1 MRILLTGSSGFIG
14 SALLPRLEREGHE
27 VWQLLR
33 YVSGGRYDY
42 WERQRKVF
50 ADLRDHDAVRS
61 AVHDVAPDAIIHLGA
76 ITPVSFSFMSAVDV
90 FEVNA
95 LGTINLANVA
105 MDEGVEHFV
114 HASTSECYGI
124 QRKFP
129 IREDANLNPTSPYAV
144 AKIAAEHHLRLLR
157 EIYGFPVTI
166 IRPFNSY
173 NRANVRNRH
182 YAVERAITMALERRH
197 IRLHN
202 PRPVRD
208 FLYRDDHVEAYVRCI
223 ENRRAIGETINVC
236 TGRGVT
242 IEEMARLVAR
252 LVEERTGEKVGIS
265 WEAEPDRP
273 LDIPVLVGSRERAR
287 RVLGW
292 RPRRSLEEGLRLAI
306 DEWARVLGC

>member
-1 MRILLTGSSGFIG
+1 LTGASGFIG

-33 YVSGGRYDY
+33 YVSGGRYSY
-42 WERQRKVF
+42 WERQHKVF
-50 ADLRDHDAVRS
+50 ADLRDHDAVRK
-61 AVHDVAPDAIIHLGA
+61 AVQDIVPDAIIHLGA

-105 MDEGVEHFV
+105 MDEGVEHFI
-114 HASTSECYGI
+114 HASTSEVYGI

-144 AKIAAEHHLRLLR
+144 AKIAAEHHLGLLR
-157 EIYGFPVTI
+157 EIHSFPVTI

-182 YAVERAITMALERRH
+182 YAVERAITMALERHH

-208 FLYRDDHVEAYVRCI
+208 FLYRDDHVEAYVRCLTCVASRTDGRSARPSTCARVGGSPS
-223 ENRRAIGETINVC
+223 RRWRGSWRGWSRSARAKRWRSPGRRSP
-236 TGRGVT
+236 TGPWTSPCSWGPGSGPDACSGGGRA
-242 IEEMARLVAR
+242 AR
-252 LVEERTGEKVGIS
+252 S
-265 WEAEPDRP
+265 
-273 LDIPVLVGSRERAR
+273 R
-287 RVLGW
+287 RVCAW
-292 RPRRSLEEGLRLAI
+292 RSRSG
-306 DEWARVLGC
+306 GGY

>member
-1 MRILLTGSSGFIG
+1 LTGASGFIG
-14 SALLPRLEREGHE
+14 SALLPRLEREEYE

-50 ADLRDHDAVRS
+50 ADLRDHDAVRE
-61 AVHDVAPDAIIHLGA
+61 AVHEVAPEAIIHLGA

-105 MDEGVEHFV
+105 MDEGVDWFV

-124 QRKFP
+124 QKEFP

-144 AKIAAEHHLRLLR
+144 AKIGAEHHLRLLR
-157 EIYGFPVTI
+157 EIHGFPVTI
-166 IRPFNSY
+166 IRPFNTFG
-173 NRANVRNRH
+173 RANVRNRH
-182 YAVERAITMALERRH
+182 YAVERAITMALEQHH

-202 PRPVRD
+202 PKPVRD
-208 FLYRDDHVEAYVRCI
+208 FLYRDDHVEAYVRCL
-223 ENRRAIGETINVC
+223 ENRRAVGETINVC

-242 IEEMARLVAR
+242 IEEMARLVAG
-252 LVEERTGEKVGIS
+252 LVEERTGRKVEIS

-273 LDIPVLVGSRERAR
+273 LDIPVLIGSPERAK

-306 DEWARVLGC
+306 EEWAKVLGC